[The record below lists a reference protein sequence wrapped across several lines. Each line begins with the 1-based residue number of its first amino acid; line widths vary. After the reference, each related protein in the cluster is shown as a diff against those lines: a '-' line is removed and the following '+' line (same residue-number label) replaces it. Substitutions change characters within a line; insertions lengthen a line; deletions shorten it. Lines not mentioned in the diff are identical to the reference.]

1 MRLYKFELAGT
12 TTFRSRSGLWVTG
25 AGTGDGFLTLTT
37 VSAKGFAV
45 NQAVYGCQEVNPE
58 SAGERRFVLVKA
70 AEADAE
76 ESEAYAVVLL
86 RGQTACSCDA
96 GRMGYRSFQ
105 CKHGASLAH
114 LLAAGQ
120 LPRRVLSGA

>member
-1 MRLYKFELAGT
+1 MRLYRFELAGT
-12 TTFRSRSGLWVTG
+12 TTFRSRSGLWLSG
-25 AGTGDGFLTLTT
+25 LGTGDGYLTLTT
-37 VSAKGFAV
+37 VTAKGFGV

-76 ESEAYAVVLL
+76 ESEAYTVVLL
-86 RGQTACSCDA
+86 RGMTACSCQA
-96 GRMGYRSFQ
+96 GRMGFRSFQ

-114 LLAAGQ
+114 LLAAGKLPARQ
-120 LPRRVLSGA
+120 LAGA